1 MNKPENEVIR
11 VFLSKNDK
19 AQCTDIISGV
29 ANITALK
36 AKLGKW
42 EKCIYYILMSV
53 IVFFISA

>member
-53 IVFFISA
+53 IVFF